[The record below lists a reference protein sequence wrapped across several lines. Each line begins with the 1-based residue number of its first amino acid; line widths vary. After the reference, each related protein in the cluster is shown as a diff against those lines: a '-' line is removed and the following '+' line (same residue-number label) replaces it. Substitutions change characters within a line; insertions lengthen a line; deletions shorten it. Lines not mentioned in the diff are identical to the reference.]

1 MAKLQGS
8 VDLVTPSSSQPSHIV
23 ARSSLAI
30 DQPPLE
36 ISYDSPVSSMA
47 VSRQQNYTARLCLC
61 RSQRSGQKAVWQIG
75 PFALFSHATRSSK
88 HFPDCPYHIQW
99 ENTQRY
105 GVEFMLPTWGGK
117 HFVQAFLN
125 WRVAGGFLPL
135 SPGLQVRQV
144 VSDENPAF
152 KALDSIRRYPRVD
165 QFNIHERIDTAVLL
179 IRESF
184 QKRQASPRVTD
195 STGRNLLMVSSRVT

>member
-8 VDLVTPSSSQPSHIV
+8 MDLVTPNSSQPNHIV
-23 ARSSLAI
+23 SRSNPTI
-30 DQPPLE
+30 DQLALK
-36 ISYDSPVSSMA
+36 ISDSTATAALV
-47 VSRQQNYTARLCLC
+47 VSRQHYTTRLCLC
-61 RSQRSGQKAVWQIG
+61 RPQRSGQKAVWQIG

-88 HFPDCPYHIQW
+88 HFPDCPYHIRW

-125 WRVAGGFLPL
+125 WRVAGGALPL

-152 KALDSIRRYPRVD
+152 QALHSISSWSPHMNQFQLHEKLILQSCWFGNHSKNDRRL
-165 QFNIHERIDTAVLL
+165 QW
-179 IRESF
+179 S
-184 QKRQASPRVTD
+184 
-195 STGRNLLMVSSRVT
+195 

>member
-23 ARSSLAI
+23 ARSSLPI

-61 RSQRSGQKAVWQIG
+61 RSQRSGRKAVWQIG

-144 VSDENPAF
+144 VPDENPAF
-152 KALDSIRRYPRVD
+152 EAIRSISPHYVY
-165 QFNIHERIDTAVLL
+165 QIIYHEKIDTAVSR
-179 IRESF
+179 IRRSF
-184 QKRQASPRVTD
+184 QNRQASPGVTNRM
-195 STGRNLLMVSSRVT
+195 GLNLLMVSS